1 MPLTESEAIVL
12 RSSNLGEAD
21 KLVNFFSR
29 SHGRLRGVAPN
40 ARRSRRR
47 FGASLE
53 PLSHVRLWFFERE
66 NHPLV
71 RLSESEL
78 LAAFYDARGDYERSV
93 ALNQV
98 AEVSDLMLP
107 EREASDHAFRLLLM
121 TLRAFKVIDSV
132 WLPLTYFQLWMV
144 RLAGW
149 LPALEAC
156 SRCQR
161 PLGEQPAY
169 VSPATGRLAC
179 RRCRQPGMRVLSA
192 ESRHAATEMLA
203 SPLDKLDA
211 TGWDRR
217 RAAELQS
224 YLLDVVE
231 YHAEHKLVTRELLYE
246 KA

>member
-1 MPLTESEAIVL
+1 MPLIESEAVVL
-12 RSSNLGEAD
+12 RAASFGEAD

-29 SHGRLRGVAPN
+29 THGRLRGVAPN

-66 NHPLV
+66 HQPLV

-78 LAAFYDARGDYERSV
+78 IEAYYDARGDYERSV

-98 AEVSDLMLP
+98 AELTDLLLP
-107 EREASDHAFRLLLM
+107 EREAAERAFRLLLM
-121 TLRAFKVIDSV
+121 TLDAVKRSDSV

-149 LPALEAC
+149 LPSLKTC

-161 PLGEQPAY
+161 VLGLLG
-169 VSPATGRLAC
+169 T
-179 RRCRQPGMRVLSA
+179 
-192 ESRHAATEMLA
+192 ESRKNALAMLA
-203 SPLDKLDA
+203 APVNRLEAS
-211 TGWDRR
+211 GWDRR
-217 RAAELQS
+217 RGVELQT
-224 YLLDVVE
+224 YLLDVIE
-231 YHAEHKLVTRELLYE
+231 YHAERKLVTRELLYE
-246 KA
+246 KSSGSAVSGPTRAV